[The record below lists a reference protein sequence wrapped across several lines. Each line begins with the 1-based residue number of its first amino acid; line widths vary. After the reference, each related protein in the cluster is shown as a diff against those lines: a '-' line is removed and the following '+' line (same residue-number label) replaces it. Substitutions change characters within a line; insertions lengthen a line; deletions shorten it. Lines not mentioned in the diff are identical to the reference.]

1 MPAGGILDKERRPAV
16 SRFKQQQLAAWQPIL
31 TPHSVIP
38 CFFIL
43 GIIFVPIGA
52 IILVASQTIQEQVI
66 EYDNICGSNNVC
78 SVNFTIQ
85 DSISTTVYFYYQLSG
100 FYQNHRQYVKSR
112 DDNQL
117 QGNRINTVSELSDCS
132 PLISVNGS
140 NDIALAYFPCG
151 LIANSQ
157 FNDTFILNQLAEN
170 GSFTFINW
178 TKTGIAWQSD
188 IDKKFGRP
196 PTDQLGFDMPQNRD
210 LFVDEDFIVWMR
222 AAALPDFRK
231 LYRYVNSLAAGTY
244 YVNISNNYDVSSFG
258 GRKSFVIST
267 ISWIGGKNDFLGY
280 AYIVVGAACFLIGA
294 IFLCKHWA
302 SPRKM
307 ADITYLNWNQPA

>member
-1 MPAGGILDKERRPAV
+1 MSSAEILHKERRPAV

-43 GIIFVPIGA
+43 GLVFVPIGA

-66 EYDNICGSNNVC
+66 EYDDSCGSNNVC

-85 DSISTTVYFYYQLSG
+85 NNISTPVYFYYQLSG

-112 DDNQL
+112 DDVQL
-117 QGNRINTVSELSDCS
+117 QGNAISSVSALSDCA

-140 NDIALAYFPCG
+140 NNISLAYFPCG

-157 FNDTFILNQLAEN
+157 FNDTFTLNQYAN

-196 PTDQLGFDMPQNRD
+196 PVDQQGYGLPQNRD

-222 AAALPDFRK
+222 AAALPNFRK
-231 LYRYVNSLAAGTY
+231 LYRYVNSLNAGTY

-280 AYIVVGAACFLIGA
+280 AYIIVGAACFLIGA

-307 ADITYLNWNQPA
+307 ADITYLGWNQSV

>member
-66 EYDNICGSNNVC
+66 EYDNICGSNNIC

-178 TKTGIAWQSD
+178 TK
-188 IDKKFGRP
+188 
-196 PTDQLGFDMPQNRD
+196 NRNCMA
-210 LFVDEDFIVWMR
+210 I
-222 AAALPDFRK
+222 
-231 LYRYVNSLAAGTY
+231 RY
-244 YVNISNNYDVSSFG
+244 
-258 GRKSFVIST
+258 
-267 ISWIGGKNDFLGY
+267 
-280 AYIVVGAACFLIGA
+280 
-294 IFLCKHWA
+294 
-302 SPRKM
+302 
-307 ADITYLNWNQPA
+307 

>member
-1 MPAGGILDKERRPAV
+1 
-16 SRFKQQQLAAWQPIL
+16 
-31 TPHSVIP
+31 
-38 CFFIL
+38 L

-52 IILVASQTIQEQVI
+52 VILVASQTIQEQVI
-66 EYDNICGSNNVC
+66 EYDNICGSDNVC

-85 DSISTTVYFYYQLSG
+85 DFISTPVYFYYELSG
-100 FYQNHRQYVKSR
+100 YYQNHRQYVKSR

-117 QGNRINTVSELSDCS
+117 QGNAINTVSQLSDCS

-140 NDIALAYFPCG
+140 NNIADAYFPCG
-151 LIANSQ
+151 LIAKSL
-157 FNDTFILNQLAEN
+157 FNDTFTLNQLAEN

-188 IDKKFGRP
+188 IDKEFGKP
-196 PTDQLGFDMPQNRD
+196 PESQQGYGLPENRD

-231 LYRYVNSLAAGTY
+231 LYRYVKNLSAGTY

-307 ADITYLNWNQPA
+307 ADITYLGWNQPV